1 MGYLIGMDTSAVA
14 RLDTERLDRTGVP
27 EVIYAAGKTLEQN
40 LALIGALFARTGFAL
55 ATRVPPDQLE
65 PLAAAFPDAIVD
77 RDAGALRRG
86 SLRRTGK
93 RVAVVCAG
101 TSDLPVANEAAFA
114 VDAFGDDAVRA
125 TDVGVAGIHRL
136 FDALDDI
143 TMCGAII
150 VVAGM
155 EGALP
160 SVVAGLVRAPVIAV
174 PTSVGY
180 GASFEGLAALLGML
194 NACAPGI
201 AVVNIDNGFG
211 AAAIAHKIVST

>member
-1 MGYLIGMDTSAVA
+1 MDTSADA
-14 RLDTERLDRTGVP
+14 RLDDERRARTGVP
-27 EVIYAAGKTLEQN
+27 EVIFAAGKTLEQN
-40 LALIGALFARTGFAL
+40 VALIGALYARTGFAL
-55 ATRVPPDQLE
+55 ATRIPAEQQAA
-65 PLAAAFPDAIVD
+65 LAAAFPDAVAEP
-77 RDAGALRRG
+77 RSGALRRG
-86 SLRRTGK
+86 ALPRSGCRI
-93 RVAVVCAG
+93 AVVCAG
-101 TSDLPVANEAAFA
+101 TSDLPVADEAAFTL
-114 VDAFGDDAVRA
+114 DAFGHDAVRA

-143 TMCGAII
+143 AACRAVI

-180 GASFEGLAALLGML
+180 GAAFEGLAALLGML
-194 NACAPGI
+194 NACAPGV

-211 AAAIAHKIVST
+211 AAALAHKIVGS